1 MLKVIEDKRFNKV
14 FQTERG
20 GFIALLK
27 HQTNLK
33 CCKCAMTQI
42 EVWQT
47 DDLNDE
53 NEGCSDLDTVEGY
66 LNDDD
71 FDKDY
76 LGITWA
82 ELEQLIK
89 AMREIAKEV
98 K

>member
-27 HQTNLK
+27 HETVLK
-33 CCKCAMTQI
+33 KGKQQLIQI

-53 NEGCSDLDTVEGY
+53 NEGCSDLNTIDGY
-66 LNDDD
+66 RFDDD
-71 FDKDY
+71 FDNDY
-76 LGITWA
+76 LGITYT
-82 ELEQLIK
+82 ELKQLLK
-89 AMREIAKEV
+89 AIDEIAKEV

>member
-33 CCKCAMTQI
+33 CCKGATTQI

-47 DDLNDE
+47 DDLDDE

-66 LNDDD
+66 LNDDE
-71 FDKDY
+71 FNAYY
-76 LGITWA
+76 LGVTWD
-82 ELEQLIK
+82 ELKQVIE